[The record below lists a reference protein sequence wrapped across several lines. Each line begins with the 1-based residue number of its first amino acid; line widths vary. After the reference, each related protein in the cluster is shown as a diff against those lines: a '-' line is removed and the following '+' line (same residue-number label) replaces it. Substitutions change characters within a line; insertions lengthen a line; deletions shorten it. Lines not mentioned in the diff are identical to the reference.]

1 MWGIDWS
8 TLTWLLVIGLF
19 GGILSGSLGV
29 GGGVIMV
36 PAMVFLLGMS
46 QHEAQGTYL
55 GMMIPPLAAFSA
67 YNYWKAGH
75 INWDRLSQLI
85 ATNPAKI
92 LGEKGVGA
100 IEEGY
105 EANLILFDPN
115 VSFEVSRK
123 TSPYFGKTLYGNIVK
138 VFSS

>member
-75 INWDRLSQLI
+75 INWKFAVILMVTFALGSYIGSYFANYYLS
-85 ATNPAKI
+85 
-92 LGEKGVGA
+92 
-100 IEEGY
+100 
-105 EANLILFDPN
+105 
-115 VSFEVSRK
+115 
-123 TSPYFGKTLYGNIVK
+123 GKTLRQIFGVIMLLTALK
-138 VFSS
+138 MIFSR

>member
-75 INWDRLSQLI
+75 INWKYAVILMVTFALGSYVGSYLANYYLS
-85 ATNPAKI
+85 
-92 LGEKGVGA
+92 
-100 IEEGY
+100 
-105 EANLILFDPN
+105 
-115 VSFEVSRK
+115 
-123 TSPYFGKTLYGNIVK
+123 GKTLRQIFGVIMLLTALK
-138 VFSS
+138 MIFSR

>member
-8 TLTWLLVIGLF
+8 TLIWLLIIGLF

-75 INWDRLSQLI
+75 INWKFAVILMVTFALGSYLGSYFANYYLS
-85 ATNPAKI
+85 
-92 LGEKGVGA
+92 
-100 IEEGY
+100 
-105 EANLILFDPN
+105 
-115 VSFEVSRK
+115 
-123 TSPYFGKTLYGNIVK
+123 GKTLRQIFGVIMLLTALK
-138 VFSS
+138 MIFSR

>member
-1 MWGIDWS
+1 MWGIDWT
-8 TLTWLLVIGLF
+8 TLTWLLIIGLL

-36 PAMVFLLGMS
+36 PAMVFLLGMT

-75 INWDRLSQLI
+75 INWKYAVILMVTFALGSYIGSYLANYYLS
-85 ATNPAKI
+85 
-92 LGEKGVGA
+92 
-100 IEEGY
+100 
-105 EANLILFDPN
+105 
-115 VSFEVSRK
+115 
-123 TSPYFGKTLYGNIVK
+123 GKTLRQIFGIIMLLTALK
-138 VFSS
+138 MIFSK